1 MTRWEQLVK
10 EQLPE
15 AISVL
20 QDYCRQ
26 PSISAQGI
34 GILETVHILTELITK
49 ANGKYQLLNDCGG
62 NPVVYAVFEPGPN
75 GDPDKT
81 ILFYNHYDVQPPEP
95 IEEWNYPPF
104 GAEIHDEKIFA
115 RGVSDNKGDLI
126 VRLQAISILQN
137 NGGLPCRVKFLIEG
151 EEEIGSPTLENV
163 LQKHAD
169 LFQADASIWEWSQKN
184 KGEKIEIIMGVKG
197 MCYLQLDCEGSE
209 LDIHSQYGSVL
220 DNPAW
225 RLIQA
230 LASMRTVD
238 NRISVEG
245 FYDQIVP
252 LAEELLQWSRDYPF
266 DTQGVKEIF
275 GLKRPL
281 IVEEK
286 NARDAFLFEPTMTV
300 CGIESGYTG
309 QGTKTILP
317 KRSQAKLDCRLV
329 PGQTP
334 EDIASKIR
342 AHLDKHGF
350 DDIRVSVLSSLMP
363 FRSDIHHPFAKT
375 VITIAQR
382 VYGDN
387 HIALLPNFGGS
398 GPMSLFGQY
407 LGEEKPIVSIG
418 CSWWGDQIHGPN
430 ESIRL
435 ADFEQAIRYMVELFI
450 SYGQAE
456 ACSSVSFE

>member
-1 MTRWEQLVK
+1 MTKWDHIVK

-15 AISVL
+15 AISAL

-26 PSISAQGI
+26 PSISSQGM
-34 GILETVHILTELITK
+34 GIAETVHLLTELIREAK
-49 ANGKYQLLNDCGG
+49 GEYQLLDDCGG
-62 NPVVYAVFEPGPN
+62 NPVIYAVFEPGPN
-75 GDPDKT
+75 GNPNKT

-95 IEEWNYPPF
+95 IEEWSYPPF
-104 GAEIHDEKIFA
+104 GAELHDGKMYA

-126 VRLQAISILQN
+126 VRLQAISILQK

-151 EEEIGSPTLENV
+151 EEEIGSPTLEKV
-163 LQKHAD
+163 LQKHAG
-169 LFQADASIWEWSQKN
+169 LFMADASIWEWSQKN
-184 KGEKIEIIMGVKG
+184 KEEKIEIIMGVKG
-197 MCYLQLDCEGSE
+197 MCYMQLDCEGSDI
-209 LDIHSQYGSVL
+209 DIHSQYGSVL

-225 RLIQA
+225 HLIQA

-238 NRISVEG
+238 NRITVAG
-245 FYDQIVP
+245 FYDGIVP
-252 LAEELLQWSRDYPF
+252 PAEELLQWSRDYPF
-266 DTQGVKEIF
+266 DAKGAKQIF

-281 IVEEK
+281 IVDEK
-286 NARDAFLFEPTMTV
+286 TARDAFLFEPTLTV

-309 QGTKTILP
+309 PGTKTILP

-329 PGQTP
+329 PGQVP

-350 DDIRVSVLSSLMP
+350 DDIRVTILGSLMP

-375 VITIAQR
+375 VIQTAER
-382 VYGDN
+382 VYGADY
-387 HIALLPNFGGS
+387 IALLPSFGGS

-407 LGEEKPIVSIG
+407 LGEDKPIVSIG
-418 CSWWGDQIHGPN
+418 CSWWGDRIHAPN

-435 ADFEQAIRYMVELFI
+435 SDFEQAIHFMVELFLTF
-450 SYGQAE
+450 GEAE
-456 ACSSVSFE
+456 A